1 MDSLLERHIAKRP
14 LTSQREACALT
25 VRQSLAALGPCEPS
39 IVRQVSVAL
48 AKGLFGEAFD
58 GASDDQRRQWIDLM
72 ESEYRAA
79 ANLDS

>member
-1 MDSLLERHIAKRP
+1 MDSLLERHIARRP
-14 LTSQREACALT
+14 LTSQQEACALT

-39 IVRQVSVAL
+39 IVRTVSVAL
-48 AKGLFGEAFD
+48 AKGLFGEAFNA
-58 GASDDQRRQWIDLM
+58 ASDDQRRQWIDLM